1 MQLKAIVL
9 LSGSKE
15 HMDMGRGQSCLS
27 RRSLGLPV
35 LGKPALCHTG
45 DSWSWA
51 MGLDGTYGQ

>member
-1 MQLKAIVL
+1 MQLEAIVL

-15 HMDMGRGQSCLS
+15 HMGRGQSCLS
-27 RRSLGLPV
+27 RKSLGLPV

-45 DSWSWA
+45 DSWSRA